1 MALPTNPAH
10 DQYKD
15 NFRQRE
21 QGMGDHTR
29 VSWPLDFDPRIGDT
43 RIAAPSDEARSAAV
57 GRGGDRRVMSLCE
70 KLRRLM

>member
-1 MALPTNPAH
+1 
-10 DQYKD
+10 
-15 NFRQRE
+15 
-21 QGMGDHTR
+21 MGDHTR